1 MLYGIAAATAALLL
15 TAALTALLRSLALRL
30 GAAGGPGL
38 LSAPTRPRP
47 SGASVPSGPSGR
59 DRRVPLLGGIAVAGA
74 TALVGC
80 AGDWTGAAPLGPET
94 GRLLVAALVVALA
107 GLAADL
113 LPVPPALRLTAVAG
127 AAVLAVPYD
136 ALGVPGG
143 VLAAGWIVLVT
154 HAFRSLDQSDG
165 VLGTVGVVT
174 AFALSGCAA
183 AEVMDGLAALLSV
196 LAAALTGFLMH
207 AWPPARIAAGRCGS
221 QFAGFVLASAV
232 VLVHAERPA
241 GPGFGAA
248 FALTAVV
255 SADAVLVLVSRRR
268 AGRPVLRSAPDH
280 LVHRLRRA
288 GLTRQG
294 VMVVMGLAAFAG
306 ALVGLSIDLGW
317 LGAWA
322 ALWVAGAVLLVGA
335 AGALRPGPR
344 PRRPGVRPRSRPHAI
359 PAPGGPATGAAHR
372 PGGLLRPSA
381 DVANG
386 AVKVP

>member
-47 SGASVPSGPSGR
+47 SGPPVPSGR
-59 DRRVPLLGGIAVAGA
+59 ERRVPLLGGIAVAGA

-113 LPVPPALRLTAVAG
+113 LPVPPVLRLTAVAG

-317 LGAWA
+317 LGARA

-335 AGALRPGPR
+335 REPCVPDPARAAPASGPGPVR
-344 PRRPGVRPRSRPHAI
+344 MRSPLPGDPPQGPRTDPEISSVPRRMWRTVR
-359 PAPGGPATGAAHR
+359 
-372 PGGLLRPSA
+372 
-381 DVANG
+381 
-386 AVKVP
+386 